1 MNVSN
6 SNDNGNPSQSM
17 PGLEESALAWRPAA
31 FGREHTPLEIGEA
44 GVARVVAQ
52 AGAGLE
58 AMQHVDGHW
67 VFDLEA
73 DATMPAE
80 FIFLEHFLG
89 EIDRALEDR
98 IAVYLRA
105 GQADHGGWP
114 LYAGGDFDLSATVK
128 AYYALKLIGDDP
140 DAPHMARARAA
151 ILARGGA
158 ARSSV
163 FTRMSLA
170 LFGQVPWGA
179 VPVMPVEIMLLPRW
193 FPFHLDKVSYWSRVL
208 IVPLTILMAYKPR
221 ARNPRRMGIEELFVT
236 PPERERHYIT
246 NPTGSTWGRILVAVD
261 LILRAAEPF
270 FPRRT
275 RQRAIR
281 HAVAFIAER
290 LNGEDGL
297 GAILPPMAATVMVF
311 DTLGYP
317 KDHPDLVIAK
327 RAVRKLLADNG
338 DFAYC
343 QPCVSPVWDTVL
355 TCHALM
361 EAGATGA
368 TPTVRRALDWIAER
382 QVLEVVGDWARARPG
397 LRPGGWAFEYR
408 NDHYPDV
415 DTTAAILCALHRA
428 DPERYRNAI
437 ERGVEWVLGM
447 QCGNGGWGSFDADNT
462 HYHLNNIPFADH
474 GALLDPPTA
483 DLTARCISA
492 LAQLGYARDH
502 AAVARA
508 LEYLRRDQEPDGS
521 WFGRWGTNYIYGTWS
536 VLCALNAAGEDM
548 TRPYVQK
555 AVEWLKLR
563 QQADGGWGESCGS
576 YWAERKGERVASTP
590 SQTAWALL
598 GLMAAGEVES
608 AVVVRGADYLRRGR
622 RQGGKW
628 DEQLYNGVG
637 FPRVFY
643 LRYHGYS
650 VYFPLWALARY
661 QKLMTRN
668 DRRVAWGM

>member
-1 MNVSN
+1 
-6 SNDNGNPSQSM
+6 M
-17 PGLEESALAWRPAA
+17 PALEESAWAWRPAA
-31 FGREHTPLEIGEA
+31 FGREYTPLEIGGA
-44 GVARVVAQ
+44 GVAQVVAQ

-58 AMQHVDGHW
+58 AMQHADGHW
-67 VFDLEA
+67 VFELEA

-89 EIDRALEDR
+89 EIDRALEDK

-128 AYYALKLIGDDP
+128 AYFALKLIGDDP

-151 ILARGGA
+151 ILAHGGA
-158 ARSSV
+158 ARCNV
-163 FTRMSLA
+163 FTRVSLA
-170 LFGQVPWGA
+170 LFGQVPWRA
-179 VPVMPVEIMLLPRW
+179 VPVMPVEIILLPRW

-208 IVPLTILMAYKPR
+208 IVPLTILMAHKPR
-221 ARNPRRMGIEELFVT
+221 ARNPRQIGIEELFIA

-246 NPTGSTWGRILVAVD
+246 NPTGSNWGRVLLALD
-261 LILRAAEPF
+261 RILRVVEPL

-275 RQRAIR
+275 RRRAIR
-281 HAVAFIAER
+281 RAVAFITER

-311 DTLGYP
+311 DSLGYP

-338 DFAYC
+338 DFAYF
-343 QPCVSPVWDTVL
+343 QPCLSPVWDTVL
-355 TCHALM
+355 ACHALM
-361 EAGATGA
+361 EAGPTGA
-368 TPTVRRALDWIAER
+368 PTVRRALDWIVER
-382 QVLEVVGDWARARPG
+382 QVLDVVGDWARARPG
-397 LRPGGWAFEYR
+397 LRPGGWPFEYR

-415 DTTAAILCALHRA
+415 DDSSAILCALHRA
-428 DPERYRNAI
+428 DPARYRDAI
-437 ERGVEWVLGM
+437 DRGIEWVLGL
-447 QCGNGGWGSFDADNT
+447 QSRNGGWGSFDADNT
-462 HYHLNNIPFADH
+462 HDFLNNIPFADH
-474 GALLDPPTA
+474 GALLDCPTA

-492 LAQLGYARDH
+492 LAQLGHGREH
-502 AAVARA
+502 PAVAQA
-508 LEYLRRDQEPDGS
+508 LKYLRREQEADGS

-548 TRPYVQK
+548 AQPYVRK
-555 AVEWLKLR
+555 AVEWLKSR
-563 QQADGGWGESCGS
+563 QQGNGGWGESCGS
-576 YWAERKGERVASTP
+576 YWTERKNESVASTP

-608 AVVVRGADYLRRGR
+608 GAVVRGIAYLEAAP

-628 DEQLYNGVG
+628 DEELYNAVG

-650 VYFPLWALARY
+650 AYFPLWALARY
-661 QKLMTRN
+661 QNLMARN
-668 DRRVAWGM
+668 DRRVAWGL